1 MKFLFVNFILKNFTP
16 EIIAIL
22 KRISIDNS
30 IVIDEITVVNTK
42 GKEFTYKSLI
52 LKVISDY

>member
-42 GKEFTYKSLI
+42 GKEFTCKSLI
-52 LKVISDY
+52 LKVIADY